1 MMAEAK
7 PSYEQ
12 LELRISELEHIT
24 RASRAARKLNRLY
37 SRENDRDQLIQN
49 TCDTLCE
56 TGAYLNAWIALFDAA
71 GEPITW
77 AEAGWGQDFLPM
89 AEKLIR
95 KESFY
100 CKHRVRR
107 HSGFIVIYD
116 PCFRC
121 ADCPLANTF
130 SDRAAMAAALR
141 PEGKT
146 HGLLIVSI
154 SKLFATSGEAH
165 SLFQEIAAETAGA
178 LHRSSLENTSIYR
191 EENFHHSQSF
201 QRLLLETI
209 PIPVFYKDR
218 QGRYLGFNKT
228 FETLFGFAAADLIG
242 KTVFDVYPD
251 ELAQIYYAKDRELF
265 EHGEEQVY
273 ASQFCAADSTRRDV
287 IFHKAV
293 YTDSQGSICG
303 LIGAILDVTDRNRSE
318 QALHESERNY
328 RSIFENTGTATVI
341 LEQDGTISLANRKFA
356 LLSGYQKDE
365 LEGRKS
371 WEDFVAFA
379 SELHWMKKYHD
390 HRRVDPQRVPQEYE
404 YHFRDRKGNVKSISL
419 TVDIIPGTGKSVA
432 SLMDI
437 TELKQAQKALSEQEK
452 KYRLLAENTA
462 DIIWSTDAD
471 VKFTYISPSI
481 ERILGYS
488 QEEAYEVSI
497 EKRVTPATYEIL
509 MEKYHQARTGRLN
522 EALSLELEQFHKD
535 GSVIPTEVNITPL
548 YDQNNVLLGFQGV
561 TRDITFR
568 KQTEQLIVKK
578 QKRLQKL
585 AAKLASAQD
594 KEQRRIADGLHDDVA
609 QLLSACSVKLA
620 TLPHNDDPVQKG
632 QILDDIQELIN
643 TANEK
648 VHLLSFELSTST
660 LYKLGLRA
668 SIEELCENMGQQYGV
683 YFSFDGHRG
692 SDELNEDHAIVM
704 FKAVRELLFNVV
716 KHAGVKQA
724 SVTTSCEDNILKL
737 EVEDHGVG
745 FAKKISNEEYTAGKG
760 LGLFSIQERLR
771 DFGGKMHIESEPGQR
786 TRITLLAPL
795 NIRTQH

>member
-1 MMAEAK
+1 MIAEAK

-12 LELRISELEHIT
+12 LELRITELEHT
-24 RASRAARKLNRLY
+24 SRASCAARKLNRFY
-37 SRENDRDQLIQN
+37 SRENDRDQLIQG

-56 TGAYLNAWIALFDAA
+56 TGAYLNAWIALFDAG
-71 GEPITW
+71 GEPIAW

-95 KESFY
+95 QEPFY

-107 HSGFIVIYD
+107 HSAFIVIYD
-116 PCFRC
+116 PCSRC

-130 SDRAAMAAALR
+130 SDRAAIVAALR
-141 PEGKT
+141 YEGKT
-146 HGLLIVSI
+146 YGLLTVSV
-154 SKLFATSGEAH
+154 SKLFATSREAH
-165 SLFQEIAAETAGA
+165 SVFREIAADTAGA
-178 LHRSSLENTSIYR
+178 LHRLCLENSSLDR
-191 EENFHHSQSF
+191 ERHFHRSQSF
-201 QRLLLETI
+201 QRLLLDTI

-218 QGRYLGFNKT
+218 QGRYLGFNKSYET
-228 FETLFGFAAADLIG
+228 FFGLNRTYLIG
-242 KTVFDVYPD
+242 KTVFDISPP
-251 ELAQIYYAKDRELF
+251 ELAEIYHAKDQELF
-265 EHGEEQVY
+265 LNGGEQVY
-273 ASQFCAADSTRRDV
+273 TSQVCIADASVRDV

-293 YTDSQGSICG
+293 YTDSQGNICG

-328 RSIFENTGTATVI
+328 RSIFENTGTATTIV
-341 LEQDGTISLANRKFA
+341 EQDTTIFLANRRFV

-365 LEGRKS
+365 LEGYMS
-371 WEDFVAFA
+371 WKDFVAFD
-379 SELHWMKKYHD
+379 SELQVMQRHHD
-390 HRRVDPQRVPQEYE
+390 QRRVDPQRAPQEYE
-404 YHFRDRKGNVKSISL
+404 FHFRDRSGNVKNIAL
-419 TVDIIPGTGKSVA
+419 TIDIIPGTGKSVA

-437 TELKQAQKALSEQEK
+437 TELKQAQNALSEREK

-471 VKFTYISPSI
+471 LKFTYISPSI

-488 QEEAYEVSI
+488 LEEAYKVGL

-509 MEKYHQARTGRLN
+509 MEKYHQSRTGWLDD
-522 EALSLELEQFHKD
+522 AVTMELEQFHKD
-535 GSVIPTEVNITPL
+535 GRVIPTEVNITPR
-548 YDQNNVLLGFQGV
+548 YDQNNVLAGFQGV
-561 TRDITFR
+561 TRDITSR

-578 QKRLQKL
+578 QKRLHKL
-585 AAKLASAQD
+585 AAKLAMAQD

-620 TLPHNDDPVQKG
+620 TLPHNDDPVQYG

-660 LYKLGLRA
+660 LYKLGLQSA
-668 SIEELCENMGQQYGV
+668 IEELCESMSQQYGV
-683 YFSFDGHRG
+683 HFSFQGHRD
-692 SDELNEDHAIVM
+692 SVELNENLAIVL

-724 SVTTSCEDNILKL
+724 SVTTSYEDNMLRL
-737 EVEDHGVG
+737 QVEDHGVG
-745 FAKKISNEEYTAGKG
+745 FAQKISNEEYISGKG

-771 DFGGKMHIESEPGQR
+771 DLGGKMHIESHPGKC
-786 TRITLLAPL
+786 TRVTLIAPL
-795 NIRTQH
+795 EIRTQQ